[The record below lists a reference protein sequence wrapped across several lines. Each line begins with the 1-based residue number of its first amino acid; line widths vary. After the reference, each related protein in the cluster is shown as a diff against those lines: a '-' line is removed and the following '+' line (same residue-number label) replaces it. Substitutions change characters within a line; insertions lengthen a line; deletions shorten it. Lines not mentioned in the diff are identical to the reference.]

1 MRINKKLL
9 ILFGFFLISALFSL
23 FTPARAQETE
33 INFLPRQNTGIK
45 PPPKRFLPMESWQT
59 GNQSIRNNLGLRLNT
74 WPVMTKEKIQFNLGP
89 GQILIRIPI

>member
-1 MRINKKLL
+1 MRINKILL
-9 ILFGFFLISALFSL
+9 ILLGFLAFPTLFASPSA
-23 FTPARAQETE
+23 AQDPE
-33 INFLPRQNTGIK
+33 IYYLPRQNTGIK

-74 WPVMTKEKIQFNLGP
+74 WPVMTREKIQFNLGP